1 MSIIWYSIVNYLKLL
16 KYFSEL
22 NHKLLK
28 ICKNFASLT
37 HLFVT
42 SVFLINDKSNNFP
55 VTLHVDFFANVLT
68 ISYSNFITFKKKDPV
83 PCERSKCLSFHK
95 FQKGLVIRIWALKLI
110 VRFYNTI
117 FDALFMTV
125 CIAIVFLSEW
135 SILTVMSMSLTKH
148 LSKYLAMPN
157 QSNTLLWQ

>member
-68 ISYSNFITFKKKDPV
+68 ISYFNFITFKKKDPV

-148 LSKYLAMPN
+148 LSKYLAMSN